1 MRPRIPSPAMV
12 LALAAL
18 VISVTGSAIAA
29 KHYLITSTKQIK
41 PSVLKQ
47 LKGKRGAR
55 GKIGPIGPAGAAGVA
70 GAPGKDGQ
78 AGAPGA
84 NAATSIVVR
93 RAPFSAIQSVSLG
106 VTASCE
112 TGEKAT
118 GGGVSWTSGLSSSQ
132 YVQESVPVTQE
143 GSGLADGA
151 TPSGWK
157 VTVWNGP
164 GSTKTGYVWVV
175 CAKP

>member
-1 MRPRIPSPAMV
+1 MRLRLPSPATL

-18 VISVTGSAIAA
+18 VAATTGSAIAA

-55 GKIGPIGPAGAAGVA
+55 GKTGPIGPAGAAGA
-70 GAPGKDGQ
+70 

-84 NAATSIVVR
+84 NGQNGANGAPGANGATSVVVHR
-93 RAPFSAIQSVSLG
+93 QDFSVVQSLSLG
-106 VTASCE
+106 VTASCD

-118 GGGVSWTSGLSSSQ
+118 GGGVSWTSGLSSSTSQ
-132 YVQESVPVTQE
+132 AVQETYPV
-143 GSGLADGA
+143 GAD
-151 TPSGWK
+151 
-157 VTVWNGP
+157 
-164 GSTKTGYVWVV
+164 
-175 CAKP
+175 